1 MLGLWTERRAYL
13 DAAGHVER
21 CLSCLDFGVDMF
33 RDFLFTCGV
42 KKGVRW
48 KWTTS
53 AIRERING
61 KKRREN
67 ENQTNVHGLCVCSN
81 VPSPA
86 ASLELPLVFFDSAL
100 VTFRDTRGEDRGRAD
115 IVCGVVSCS
124 NSTFPVYKAKHCKIR
139 HIIIFLSY
147 LSNLKA

>member
-48 KWTTS
+48 KWTAS

-61 KKRREN
+61 KRGERMRTK
-67 ENQTNVHGLCVCSN
+67 VHGLCVCSN

-86 ASLELPLVFFDSAL
+86 ASLEPPLVFFDSAL

-115 IVCGVVSCS
+115 IVLCGKL
-124 NSTFPVYKAKHCKIR
+124 F
-139 HIIIFLSY
+139 
-147 LSNLKA
+147 